1 MISFLNLEYMCTPF
15 LSLSVIFVS
24 SVVVCGFNVTV
35 MGYSGGSLGAC
46 ACYEGVSRLILG
58 SMLGSGMTGSSSAS
72 SFDWNSQ
79 GGSCGPGFC
88 CCNQHSYAL
97 L

>member
-15 LSLSVIFVS
+15 LSLSVVFVS
-24 SVVVCGFNVTV
+24 SVVVGGCNVTV

-46 ACYEGVSRLILG
+46 TCYEGVSRLILG

-72 SFDWNSQ
+72 YVVWNLW
-79 GGSCGPGFC
+79 GGSCW
-88 CCNQHSYAL
+88 A
-97 L
+97 